1 MLMRI
6 TDKHVLFWGGVFSNF
21 YPSPFIVDGLKF
33 ETSEQFFMYHKA
45 LYFKDDIIA
54 EKILTE
60 GIEPKIAKKLG
71 RKVNG
76 FDEDEW
82 AKVRFD
88 VMYNAIFHKFTQN
101 ETLKKE
107 LLSYNNR
114 TFVECSPFDKIWGI
128 GISEDDV
135 NADNEE
141 QWRGLNL
148 LGKCLTKLRNEI
160 KNAS

>member
-1 MLMRI
+1 MRI

-21 YPSPFIVDGLKF
+21 YPSPFIVDDLKF

-45 LYFKDDIIA
+45 LHFKDDIIA

-82 AKVRFD
+82 TKVRFD

-128 GISEDDV
+128 GISQDDI
-135 NADNEE
+135 NADNEKE
-141 QWRGLNL
+141 WKGLNL